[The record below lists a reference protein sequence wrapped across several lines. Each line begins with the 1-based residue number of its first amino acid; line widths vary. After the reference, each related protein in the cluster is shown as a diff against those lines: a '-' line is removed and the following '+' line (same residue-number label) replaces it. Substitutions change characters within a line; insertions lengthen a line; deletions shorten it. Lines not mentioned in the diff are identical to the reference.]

1 MDESRKARQP
11 KKPDNN
17 ELWSWIVIA
26 LLFAFAWPVGLI
38 VLFAKLSDSNK
49 RKKNRA
55 GAQQTIITAEPEDA
69 ATAAAAPTAAE
80 KKKSDSAAQSKKRKS
95 SITRTPKISDSNANV
110 LRNIGLV
117 VTVIGAI
124 ILLNALGDNLFFLEY
139 GNWRA
144 FLEYTFWPMGITAG
158 GLGLLLGS
166 HWMRRRLRRY
176 AKYQAIAGKKPTV
189 TISQLAAAADVSP
202 RRVEN
207 DLEQMVQKGFW
218 GKEAYLDL
226 GRGVLVRTFEAAE
239 GLEPAQKE
247 TQPAPA
253 EAERAVICSLDAD
266 SPVEPDYFERVRE
279 FFAARTEREAGAAVI
294 GFRHRAGESAEQES
308 AIRAYERY
316 LDRYAEKLTRAGS
329 PYGFRTV
336 GSAFA
341 VRASTY
347 VRCGGMR
354 VRTAGEDFYFLQ
366 AAAKVAPMGRMDEVL
381 VHPSPRCSERVPFGT
396 GRSVRSILEGGTLR
410 EIPDEAFD
418 GLRELLRWASDPV
431 RLASVSEVPDRAR
444 AFLEREGFFEIWP
457 KVLRNTPPREEAR
470 AAAFHRWFD
479 GLRTLR
485 YLHFLAGWR

>member
-1 MDESRKARQP
+1 MDESRNARQP

-38 VLFAKLSDSNK
+38 VLFAKLSDSSK

-69 ATAAAAPTAAE
+69 VTAAAAPTAAE
-80 KKKSDSAAQSKKRKS
+80 KKSDSAAQSRKRRS

-124 ILLNALGDNLFFLEY
+124 ILFNALGDNLFFLEY

-189 TISQLAAAADVSP
+189 TISQLAAAANVSA

-239 GLEPAQKE
+239 GLALAQKE
-247 TQPAPA
+247 AQPAPA
-253 EAERAVICSLDAD
+253 E
-266 SPVEPDYFERVRE
+266 
-279 FFAARTEREAGAAVI
+279 TEQGYSGV
-294 GFRHRAGESAEQES
+294 
-308 AIRAYERY
+308 
-316 LDRYAEKLTRAGS
+316 
-329 PYGFRTV
+329 
-336 GSAFA
+336 
-341 VRASTY
+341 
-347 VRCGGMR
+347 
-354 VRTAGEDFYFLQ
+354 
-366 AAAKVAPMGRMDEVL
+366 
-381 VHPSPRCSERVPFGT
+381 
-396 GRSVRSILEGGTLR
+396 LR
-410 EIPDEAFD
+410 EIRRANDRIADPAISAKIDRLEDLAGKIFRIVEEEPAKKAKASTF
-418 GLRELLRWASDPV
+418 LNYYLPTTQKLLDSYAD
-431 RLASVSEVPDRAR
+431 
-444 AFLEREGFFEIWP
+444 F
-457 KVLRNTPPREEAR
+457 EEAGVSGGNVSQAKQR
-470 AAAFHRWFD
+470 IADTMDKIVAGFERQLDQLYQSDAMDVDSDIRVMEQMLRRDGGSAAEDFGMGAA
-479 GLRTLR
+479 LQQEQSE
-485 YLHFLAGWR
+485 

>member
-1 MDESRKARQP
+1 MDESRNARQP

-38 VLFAKLSDSNK
+38 VLFAKLSDSSK

-69 ATAAAAPTAAE
+69 VTATAAPTAAE
-80 KKKSDSAAQSKKRKS
+80 KKKSDSAAQSRKRKS

-110 LRNIGLV
+110 MRNIGLV

-124 ILLNALGDNLFFLEY
+124 ILFNALGDNLFFLEY

-189 TISQLAAAADVSP
+189 TISQLAAAANVSP

-226 GRGVLVRTFEAAE
+226 GQGVLVRTFEAAE
-239 GLEPAQKE
+239 DLEQAQKE
-247 TQPAPA
+247 AQPAPA
-253 EAERAVICSLDAD
+253 EAEEGYSGQLRDIRRANDRIADPAISAKIDRLEDLAGKIFRIVEEEPAKKAKASTFLNYYLPTTQKLLDSYAD
-266 SPVEPDYFERVRE
+266 FEEAGVSGGNVSQAKQRIADTMDKIVAGFERQLDQLYQSDAMDVDSDIRVME
-279 FFAARTEREAGAAVI
+279 QMLRRDGGSAAEDFGMGAALQQ
-294 GFRHRAGESAEQES
+294 EQ
-308 AIRAYERY
+308 
-316 LDRYAEKLTRAGS
+316 
-329 PYGFRTV
+329 
-336 GSAFA
+336 
-341 VRASTY
+341 
-347 VRCGGMR
+347 
-354 VRTAGEDFYFLQ
+354 
-366 AAAKVAPMGRMDEVL
+366 
-381 VHPSPRCSERVPFGT
+381 SE
-396 GRSVRSILEGGTLR
+396 
-410 EIPDEAFD
+410 
-418 GLRELLRWASDPV
+418 
-431 RLASVSEVPDRAR
+431 
-444 AFLEREGFFEIWP
+444 
-457 KVLRNTPPREEAR
+457 
-470 AAAFHRWFD
+470 
-479 GLRTLR
+479 
-485 YLHFLAGWR
+485 

>member
-1 MDESRKARQP
+1 MDESRNARQP

-38 VLFAKLSDSNK
+38 VLFAKLSDSSK

-69 ATAAAAPTAAE
+69 VTAAAAPTAAE
-80 KKKSDSAAQSKKRKS
+80 KKSDSAAQSRKRKS

-124 ILLNALGDNLFFLEY
+124 ILFNTVSDYLFFLQD
-139 GNWRA
+139 GHWA
-144 FLEYTFWPMGITAG
+144 WFLEEVFWPMGITAG

-189 TISQLAAAADVSP
+189 TISQLAAAANVST

-239 GLEPAQKE
+239 GLELTQKE
-247 TQPAPA
+247 AQPAPA
-253 EAERAVICSLDAD
+253 EAEKGYSGQLRDIRWANDRIADPAISAKIDRLEELAGKIFRIVEEEPAKKAKASTFLNYYLPTTQKLLDSYAD
-266 SPVEPDYFERVRE
+266 FEEAGVSGENVSQAKQRIADTMDKIVAGFERQLDQLYQSDAMDVDSDIRVME
-279 FFAARTEREAGAAVI
+279 QMLRRDGGSVAEDFGMGAALQQ
-294 GFRHRAGESAEQES
+294 EQ
-308 AIRAYERY
+308 
-316 LDRYAEKLTRAGS
+316 
-329 PYGFRTV
+329 
-336 GSAFA
+336 
-341 VRASTY
+341 
-347 VRCGGMR
+347 
-354 VRTAGEDFYFLQ
+354 
-366 AAAKVAPMGRMDEVL
+366 
-381 VHPSPRCSERVPFGT
+381 SE
-396 GRSVRSILEGGTLR
+396 
-410 EIPDEAFD
+410 
-418 GLRELLRWASDPV
+418 
-431 RLASVSEVPDRAR
+431 
-444 AFLEREGFFEIWP
+444 
-457 KVLRNTPPREEAR
+457 
-470 AAAFHRWFD
+470 
-479 GLRTLR
+479 
-485 YLHFLAGWR
+485 

>member
-1 MDESRKARQP
+1 MDESRNARQP

-69 ATAAAAPTAAE
+69 VTAAAAPTAAE

-110 LRNIGLV
+110 MRNIGLV

-189 TISQLAAAADVSP
+189 TISQLAAAANVSA

-207 DLEQMVQKGFW
+207 DLEQMVQKGLW

-226 GRGVLVRTFEAAE
+226 GRGILVRTFEAAE

-253 EAERAVICSLDAD
+253 EAEEGYSGQLRDIRRANDRIADPAISAKIDRLEDLAGKIFRIVEEEPAKKAKASTFLNYYLPTTQKLLDSYAD
-266 SPVEPDYFERVRE
+266 FEEAGVSGGNVSQAKQRIADTMDKIVAGFERQLDQLYQSDAMDVDSDIRVME
-279 FFAARTEREAGAAVI
+279 QMLRRDGGSAAEDFGMGAALQQ
-294 GFRHRAGESAEQES
+294 EQ
-308 AIRAYERY
+308 
-316 LDRYAEKLTRAGS
+316 
-329 PYGFRTV
+329 
-336 GSAFA
+336 
-341 VRASTY
+341 
-347 VRCGGMR
+347 
-354 VRTAGEDFYFLQ
+354 
-366 AAAKVAPMGRMDEVL
+366 
-381 VHPSPRCSERVPFGT
+381 SE
-396 GRSVRSILEGGTLR
+396 
-410 EIPDEAFD
+410 
-418 GLRELLRWASDPV
+418 
-431 RLASVSEVPDRAR
+431 
-444 AFLEREGFFEIWP
+444 
-457 KVLRNTPPREEAR
+457 
-470 AAAFHRWFD
+470 
-479 GLRTLR
+479 
-485 YLHFLAGWR
+485 

>member
-1 MDESRKARQP
+1 MDESRNARQP

-55 GAQQTIITAEPEDA
+55 GTQQTIITAEPEDA
-69 ATAAAAPTAAE
+69 VTATAAPTAAE
-80 KKKSDSAAQSKKRKS
+80 KKKSDSAAQSRKRKS

-189 TISQLAAAADVSP
+189 TISQLAAAANVSA

-207 DLEQMVQKGFW
+207 DLEQMVQKGLW

-226 GRGVLVRTFEAAE
+226 GRGILVRTFEAAE

-247 TQPAPA
+247 AQPAPA
-253 EAERAVICSLDAD
+253 EAEEGYSGQLRDIRRANDRIADPAISAKIDRLEDLAGKIFRIVEEEPAKKAKASTFLNYYLPTTQKLLDSYAD
-266 SPVEPDYFERVRE
+266 FEEAGVSGGNVSQAKQRIADTMDKIVAGFERQLDQLYQSDAMDVDSDIRVME
-279 FFAARTEREAGAAVI
+279 QMLRRDGGSVAEDFGMGAALQQ
-294 GFRHRAGESAEQES
+294 EQ
-308 AIRAYERY
+308 
-316 LDRYAEKLTRAGS
+316 
-329 PYGFRTV
+329 
-336 GSAFA
+336 
-341 VRASTY
+341 
-347 VRCGGMR
+347 
-354 VRTAGEDFYFLQ
+354 
-366 AAAKVAPMGRMDEVL
+366 
-381 VHPSPRCSERVPFGT
+381 SE
-396 GRSVRSILEGGTLR
+396 
-410 EIPDEAFD
+410 
-418 GLRELLRWASDPV
+418 
-431 RLASVSEVPDRAR
+431 
-444 AFLEREGFFEIWP
+444 
-457 KVLRNTPPREEAR
+457 
-470 AAAFHRWFD
+470 
-479 GLRTLR
+479 
-485 YLHFLAGWR
+485 

>member
-189 TISQLAAAADVSP
+189 TISQLAAAANVSA

-207 DLEQMVQKGFW
+207 DLEQMVQKGLW

-226 GRGVLVRTFEAAE
+226 GRGILVRTFEAAE

-253 EAERAVICSLDAD
+253 EAEEGYSGQLRDIRRANDRIADPAISAKIDRLEDLAGKIFRIVEEEPAKKAKASTFLNYYLPTTQKLLDSYAD
-266 SPVEPDYFERVRE
+266 FEEAGVSGGNVSQAKQRIADTMDKIVAGFERQLDQLYQSDVMDVDSDIRVME
-279 FFAARTEREAGAAVI
+279 QMLRRDGGSVAEDFGMGAALQQ
-294 GFRHRAGESAEQES
+294 EQ
-308 AIRAYERY
+308 
-316 LDRYAEKLTRAGS
+316 
-329 PYGFRTV
+329 
-336 GSAFA
+336 
-341 VRASTY
+341 
-347 VRCGGMR
+347 
-354 VRTAGEDFYFLQ
+354 
-366 AAAKVAPMGRMDEVL
+366 
-381 VHPSPRCSERVPFGT
+381 SE
-396 GRSVRSILEGGTLR
+396 
-410 EIPDEAFD
+410 
-418 GLRELLRWASDPV
+418 
-431 RLASVSEVPDRAR
+431 
-444 AFLEREGFFEIWP
+444 
-457 KVLRNTPPREEAR
+457 
-470 AAAFHRWFD
+470 
-479 GLRTLR
+479 
-485 YLHFLAGWR
+485 

>member
-38 VLFAKLSDSNK
+38 VLFAKLSDSSK

-69 ATAAAAPTAAE
+69 VTATAAPTAAE
-80 KKKSDSAAQSKKRKS
+80 KKKSDSAAQSKKRRS

-166 HWMRRRLRRY
+166 HWMRRY

-189 TISQLAAAADVSP
+189 TISQLAAAANVST

-239 GLEPAQKE
+239 GLELAQKE
-247 TQPAPA
+247 AQPAPA
-253 EAERAVICSLDAD
+253 EAEEGYSGQLRDIRRANDRIADPAISAKIDRLEDLAGKFFRIVEEEPAKKAKASTFLNYYLPTTQKLLDSYAD
-266 SPVEPDYFERVRE
+266 FEEAGVSGGNVSQAKQRIADTMDKIVAGFERQLDQLYQSDVMDVDSDIRVME
-279 FFAARTEREAGAAVI
+279 QMLRRDGGSVAEDFGMGAALQQ
-294 GFRHRAGESAEQES
+294 EQ
-308 AIRAYERY
+308 
-316 LDRYAEKLTRAGS
+316 
-329 PYGFRTV
+329 
-336 GSAFA
+336 
-341 VRASTY
+341 
-347 VRCGGMR
+347 
-354 VRTAGEDFYFLQ
+354 
-366 AAAKVAPMGRMDEVL
+366 
-381 VHPSPRCSERVPFGT
+381 SE
-396 GRSVRSILEGGTLR
+396 
-410 EIPDEAFD
+410 
-418 GLRELLRWASDPV
+418 
-431 RLASVSEVPDRAR
+431 
-444 AFLEREGFFEIWP
+444 
-457 KVLRNTPPREEAR
+457 
-470 AAAFHRWFD
+470 
-479 GLRTLR
+479 
-485 YLHFLAGWR
+485 

>member
-69 ATAAAAPTAAE
+69 ATAAAAPTAAY

-189 TISQLAAAADVSP
+189 TISQLAAAANVSA

-207 DLEQMVQKGFW
+207 DLEQMVQKGLW

-226 GRGVLVRTFEAAE
+226 GRGILVRTFEAAE

-253 EAERAVICSLDAD
+253 EAEEGYSGQLRDIRRANDRIADPAISAKIDRLEDLAGKIFRIVEEEPAKKAKASTFLNYYLPTTQKLLDSYAD
-266 SPVEPDYFERVRE
+266 FEEAGVSGGNVSQAKQRIADTMDKIVAGFERQLDQLYQSDAMDVDSDIRVME
-279 FFAARTEREAGAAVI
+279 QMLRRDGGSVAEDFGMGAALQQ
-294 GFRHRAGESAEQES
+294 EQ
-308 AIRAYERY
+308 
-316 LDRYAEKLTRAGS
+316 
-329 PYGFRTV
+329 
-336 GSAFA
+336 
-341 VRASTY
+341 
-347 VRCGGMR
+347 
-354 VRTAGEDFYFLQ
+354 
-366 AAAKVAPMGRMDEVL
+366 
-381 VHPSPRCSERVPFGT
+381 SE
-396 GRSVRSILEGGTLR
+396 
-410 EIPDEAFD
+410 
-418 GLRELLRWASDPV
+418 
-431 RLASVSEVPDRAR
+431 
-444 AFLEREGFFEIWP
+444 
-457 KVLRNTPPREEAR
+457 
-470 AAAFHRWFD
+470 
-479 GLRTLR
+479 
-485 YLHFLAGWR
+485 

>member
-38 VLFAKLSDSNK
+38 VLFAKLSDSSK

-69 ATAAAAPTAAE
+69 VTATAAPTAAE
-80 KKKSDSAAQSKKRKS
+80 KKKSDSAAQSRKRKS

-189 TISQLAAAADVSP
+189 TISQLAAAANVSA

-207 DLEQMVQKGFW
+207 DLEQMVQKGLW

-226 GRGVLVRTFEAAE
+226 GRGILVRTFEAAE

-253 EAERAVICSLDAD
+253 EAEEGYSGQLRDIRRANDRIADPAISAKIDRLEDLAGKIFRIVEEEPAKKAKASTFLNYYLPTTQKLLDSYAD
-266 SPVEPDYFERVRE
+266 FEEAGVSGGNVSQAKQRIADTMDKIVAGFERQLDQLYQSDAMDVDSDIRVME
-279 FFAARTEREAGAAVI
+279 QMLRRDGGSVAEDFGMGAALQQ
-294 GFRHRAGESAEQES
+294 EQ
-308 AIRAYERY
+308 
-316 LDRYAEKLTRAGS
+316 
-329 PYGFRTV
+329 
-336 GSAFA
+336 
-341 VRASTY
+341 
-347 VRCGGMR
+347 
-354 VRTAGEDFYFLQ
+354 
-366 AAAKVAPMGRMDEVL
+366 
-381 VHPSPRCSERVPFGT
+381 SE
-396 GRSVRSILEGGTLR
+396 
-410 EIPDEAFD
+410 
-418 GLRELLRWASDPV
+418 
-431 RLASVSEVPDRAR
+431 
-444 AFLEREGFFEIWP
+444 
-457 KVLRNTPPREEAR
+457 
-470 AAAFHRWFD
+470 
-479 GLRTLR
+479 
-485 YLHFLAGWR
+485 

>member
-1 MDESRKARQP
+1 MDESRNARQP

-17 ELWSWIVIA
+17 ERWSWIVIA

-38 VLFAKLSDSNK
+38 VLFAKLSDSSK

-69 ATAAAAPTAAE
+69 VTATAAPTAAE
-80 KKKSDSAAQSKKRKS
+80 KKKSDSAAQSRKRKS

-124 ILLNALGDNLFFLEY
+124 ILFNALGDNLFFLEY

-176 AKYQAIAGKKPTV
+176 AKYQAIAGKKPMV
-189 TISQLAAAADVSP
+189 TISQLAAAANVST

-207 DLEQMVQKGFW
+207 DLEQMVQKGLW

-239 GLEPAQKE
+239 DLEQAQKE

-253 EAERAVICSLDAD
+253 EAEEGYSGQLRDIRRANDRIADPAISAKIDRLEDLAGKIFRIVEEEPAKKAKASTFLNYYLPTTQKLLDSYAD
-266 SPVEPDYFERVRE
+266 FEEAGVSGGNVSQAKQRIADTMDKIVAGFERQLDQLYQSDAMDVDSDIRVME
-279 FFAARTEREAGAAVI
+279 QMLRRDGGSVPEDFGMGAALQQ
-294 GFRHRAGESAEQES
+294 EQ
-308 AIRAYERY
+308 
-316 LDRYAEKLTRAGS
+316 
-329 PYGFRTV
+329 
-336 GSAFA
+336 
-341 VRASTY
+341 
-347 VRCGGMR
+347 
-354 VRTAGEDFYFLQ
+354 
-366 AAAKVAPMGRMDEVL
+366 
-381 VHPSPRCSERVPFGT
+381 SE
-396 GRSVRSILEGGTLR
+396 
-410 EIPDEAFD
+410 
-418 GLRELLRWASDPV
+418 
-431 RLASVSEVPDRAR
+431 
-444 AFLEREGFFEIWP
+444 
-457 KVLRNTPPREEAR
+457 
-470 AAAFHRWFD
+470 
-479 GLRTLR
+479 
-485 YLHFLAGWR
+485 

>member
-189 TISQLAAAADVSP
+189 TISQLAAAANVSA

-207 DLEQMVQKGFW
+207 DLEQMVQKGLW

-226 GRGVLVRTFEAAE
+226 GRGILVRTFEAAE

-253 EAERAVICSLDAD
+253 EAEEGYSGQLRDIRRANDRIADPAISAKIDRLEDLAGKIFRIVEEEPAKKAKASTFLNYYLPTTQKLLDSYAD
-266 SPVEPDYFERVRE
+266 FEEAGVSGGNVSQAKQRIADTMDKIVAGFERQLDQLYQSDAMDVDSDIRVME
-279 FFAARTEREAGAAVI
+279 QMLRRDGGSVAEDFGMGAALQQ
-294 GFRHRAGESAEQES
+294 EQ
-308 AIRAYERY
+308 
-316 LDRYAEKLTRAGS
+316 
-329 PYGFRTV
+329 
-336 GSAFA
+336 
-341 VRASTY
+341 
-347 VRCGGMR
+347 
-354 VRTAGEDFYFLQ
+354 
-366 AAAKVAPMGRMDEVL
+366 
-381 VHPSPRCSERVPFGT
+381 SE
-396 GRSVRSILEGGTLR
+396 
-410 EIPDEAFD
+410 
-418 GLRELLRWASDPV
+418 
-431 RLASVSEVPDRAR
+431 
-444 AFLEREGFFEIWP
+444 
-457 KVLRNTPPREEAR
+457 
-470 AAAFHRWFD
+470 
-479 GLRTLR
+479 
-485 YLHFLAGWR
+485 

>member
-69 ATAAAAPTAAE
+69 VTATAAPTAAE
-80 KKKSDSAAQSKKRKS
+80 KKKSDSAAQSRKRKS

-124 ILLNALGDNLFFLEY
+124 ILFNALGDNLFFLEY

-189 TISQLAAAADVSP
+189 TISQLAAAANVSA

-239 GLEPAQKE
+239 GLELAQKE
-247 TQPAPA
+247 AQPAPA
-253 EAERAVICSLDAD
+253 EAEEGYSGQLRDIRRANDRIADPAISAKIDRLEDLAGKIFRIVEEEPAKKAKASTFLSYYLPTTQKLLDSYANFEEAGVSGGNVSQAKQRIAD
-266 SPVEPDYFERVRE
+266 TMDKIVAGFERQLDQLYQSDAMDVDSDIRVME
-279 FFAARTEREAGAAVI
+279 QMLRRDGGSIAEDFGMGAALQQ
-294 GFRHRAGESAEQES
+294 EQ
-308 AIRAYERY
+308 
-316 LDRYAEKLTRAGS
+316 
-329 PYGFRTV
+329 
-336 GSAFA
+336 
-341 VRASTY
+341 
-347 VRCGGMR
+347 
-354 VRTAGEDFYFLQ
+354 
-366 AAAKVAPMGRMDEVL
+366 
-381 VHPSPRCSERVPFGT
+381 SE
-396 GRSVRSILEGGTLR
+396 
-410 EIPDEAFD
+410 
-418 GLRELLRWASDPV
+418 
-431 RLASVSEVPDRAR
+431 
-444 AFLEREGFFEIWP
+444 
-457 KVLRNTPPREEAR
+457 
-470 AAAFHRWFD
+470 
-479 GLRTLR
+479 
-485 YLHFLAGWR
+485 

>member
-69 ATAAAAPTAAE
+69 ATAAAAPTAAD

-189 TISQLAAAADVSP
+189 TISQLAAAANVSA

-207 DLEQMVQKGFW
+207 DLEQMVQKGLW

-226 GRGVLVRTFEAAE
+226 GRGILVRTFEAAE

-253 EAERAVICSLDAD
+253 EAEEGYSGQLRDIRRANDRIADPAISAKIDRLEDLAGKIFRIVEEEPAKKAKASTFLNYYLPTTQKLLDSYAD
-266 SPVEPDYFERVRE
+266 FEEAGVSGGNVSQAKQRIADTMDKIVAGFERQLDQLYQSDVMDVDSDIRVME
-279 FFAARTEREAGAAVI
+279 QMLRRDGGSVAEDFGMGAALQQ
-294 GFRHRAGESAEQES
+294 EQ
-308 AIRAYERY
+308 
-316 LDRYAEKLTRAGS
+316 
-329 PYGFRTV
+329 
-336 GSAFA
+336 
-341 VRASTY
+341 
-347 VRCGGMR
+347 
-354 VRTAGEDFYFLQ
+354 
-366 AAAKVAPMGRMDEVL
+366 
-381 VHPSPRCSERVPFGT
+381 SE
-396 GRSVRSILEGGTLR
+396 
-410 EIPDEAFD
+410 
-418 GLRELLRWASDPV
+418 
-431 RLASVSEVPDRAR
+431 
-444 AFLEREGFFEIWP
+444 
-457 KVLRNTPPREEAR
+457 
-470 AAAFHRWFD
+470 
-479 GLRTLR
+479 
-485 YLHFLAGWR
+485 